1 MGIEK
6 YYRKELQRA
15 AWRLQYNVKSKRKRE
30 CMLGDITHQPSYSP
44 FEETDSR
51 LLVQQL
57 LNEIPPSI
65 GKKIIRDL
73 FLKNKTELQLAKE
86 LNMSQQAVNKW
97 KRKTLHLLLQKMS
110 S

>member
-1 MGIEK
+1 MEIES
-6 YYRKELQRA
+6 YYKKELQRA
-15 AWRLQYNVKSKRKRE
+15 AWRLQYKVKSKRKRE
-30 CMLGDITHQPSYSP
+30 CMWREAPQQSHSP
-44 FEETDSR
+44 FEQADNR
-51 LLVQQL
+51 ILVQQL
-57 LNEIPPSI
+57 LNEIPPSL
-65 GKKIIRDL
+65 GKKIIHEL